1 MTGGAADVN
10 LPNDLCDIKISDYM
24 QMDLP
29 RNRKRVLQ
37 RAT

>member
-29 RNRKRVLQ
+29 LKTRNIVL
-37 RAT
+37 